1 MLEAVLPIPFWLE
14 MAAALTGGLSGAMS
28 AVRARYDM
36 FGVAFIAIITGL
48 AGGIM
53 RDLLLRASRYNQHLT
68 PRSMLLEVGTAGNS
82 LEEALRSA
90 DIFSQVLADCLLGKA

>member
-1 MLEAVLPIPFWLE
+1 MLETVLPIPFWLE

-36 FGVAFIAIITGL
+36 FGVACIAIITGL

-53 RDLLLRASRYNQHLT
+53 RDLLLQDY
-68 PRSMLLEVGTAGNS
+68 GIY
-82 LEEALRSA
+82 AL
-90 DIFSQVLADCLLGKA
+90 Q